1 MLKGL
6 GTFLFKGNNMKK
18 MIAAAALVAL
28 TSHAQA
34 ALFNFTGNIAYNT
47 DVVQIN
53 FTLVNDATNVRVWT
67 DSFKS
72 GVNFDPITALWN
84 RTSGARIAENDD
96 NDQVN
101 PSTQTY
107 YDSGF
112 TLASL
117 AAGEYAF
124 TVAAYRNF
132 AGTNL
137 SDPFDYELNNVTPVH
152 IEDWCQ
158 PYSNNCQ
165 NQKGNF
171 WSVWLDGVDNA
182 SNPND
187 PGNNVPEP
195 SSIAL
200 AALGLMGLASLR
212 RRQAN

>member
-72 GVNFDPITALWN
+72 GLNFDPITALWN
-84 RTSGARIAENDD
+84 RTSGARIAQDDD

-137 SDPFDYELNNVTPVH
+137 SDPFDYELNNVTPVR

-158 PYSNNCQ
+158 PASNNCQ

>member
-72 GVNFDPITALWN
+72 GLNFDPITALWN

-107 YDSGF
+107 FDSGF
-112 TLASL
+112 TRANL

-137 SDPFDYELNNVTPVH
+137 RDPFDYELNNVTPVR

-158 PYSNNCQ
+158 PASNNCQ

>member
-96 NDQVN
+96 DDQVN

-112 TLASL
+112 TLANL

-137 SDPFDYELNNVTPVH
+137 SDPFDYELNNVTPVR

-158 PYSNNCQ
+158 PASNNCQ

>member
-96 NDQVN
+96 NYQVN

-107 YDSGF
+107 FDSGF
-112 TLASL
+112 TLANL

-137 SDPFDYELNNVTPVH
+137 SDPFNYELNNVTPVR

-158 PYSNNCQ
+158 PASNNCQ

>member
-72 GVNFDPITALWN
+72 GLNFDPITALWN

-96 NDQVN
+96 DDQVN

-112 TLASL
+112 TLANL

-124 TVAAYRNF
+124 TVAAYKNF

-137 SDPFDYELNNVTPVH
+137 SDPFNYKLNNVTPVR

-158 PYSNNCQ
+158 PASNNCTD
-165 NQKGNF
+165 QKGNF

>member
-107 YDSGF
+107 FDSGF
-112 TLASL
+112 TLANL

-137 SDPFDYELNNVTPVH
+137 SDPFDYELNNVTPVR

-158 PYSNNCQ
+158 PASNNCQ

>member
-84 RTSGARIAENDD
+84 RTSGARIAEDDD
-96 NDQVN
+96 NDEVN

-107 YDSGF
+107 FDSGF
-112 TLASL
+112 TLANL

-137 SDPFDYELNNVTPVH
+137 SDPFDYELNNVTPVR

-158 PYSNNCQ
+158 PASNNCQ

>member
-72 GVNFDPITALWN
+72 GLNFDPITALWN

-96 NDQVN
+96 NAQVN

-107 YDSGF
+107 FDSGF
-112 TLASL
+112 TLANL

-137 SDPFDYELNNVTPVH
+137 SDPFDYELNNVTPVR

-158 PYSNNCQ
+158 PASNNCQ

>member
-84 RTSGARIAENDD
+84 RTSGARIAEDDD

-137 SDPFDYELNNVTPVH
+137 SDPFDYELNNVTPVR

-158 PYSNNCQ
+158 PASNNCQ

>member
-72 GVNFDPITALWN
+72 GLNFDPITALWN
-84 RTSGARIAENDD
+84 RTSGARIAEDDD

-124 TVAAYRNF
+124 TVAAYSNF

-137 SDPFDYELNNVTPVH
+137 SDPFNYELNNVTPVR
-152 IEDWCQ
+152 IEEWCQ
-158 PYSNNCQ
+158 PASNNCED
-165 NQKGNF
+165 QKGNF
-171 WSVWLDGVDNA
+171 WSVRLDGVDNA

>member
-72 GVNFDPITALWN
+72 GLNFDPITALWN

-107 YDSGF
+107 FDSGF
-112 TLASL
+112 TLANL

-137 SDPFDYELNNVTPVH
+137 SDPFDYELNNVTPVR

-158 PYSNNCQ
+158 PASNNCQ

>member
-84 RTSGARIAENDD
+84 RTSGARIAEDDD

-124 TVAAYRNF
+124 TVAAYKNF

-137 SDPFDYELNNVTPVH
+137 SDPFDYELNNVTPVR

-158 PYSNNCQ
+158 PASNNCTD
-165 NQKGNF
+165 QKGNF

>member
-1 MLKGL
+1 MLRGL

-84 RTSGARIAENDD
+84 RTSGARIAEDDD
-96 NDQVN
+96 NDEVN

-137 SDPFDYELNNVTPVH
+137 SDPFDYELNNVTPVR

-158 PYSNNCQ
+158 PASNNCQ